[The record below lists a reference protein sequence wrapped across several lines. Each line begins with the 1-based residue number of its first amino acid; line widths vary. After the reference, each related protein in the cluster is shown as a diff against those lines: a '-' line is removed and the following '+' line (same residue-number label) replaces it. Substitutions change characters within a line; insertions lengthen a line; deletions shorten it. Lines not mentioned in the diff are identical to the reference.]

1 MWHFMLDF
9 FTLND
14 AQIDVFLLKKLKIM
28 VKFRL

>member
-1 MWHFMLDF
+1 MLDF